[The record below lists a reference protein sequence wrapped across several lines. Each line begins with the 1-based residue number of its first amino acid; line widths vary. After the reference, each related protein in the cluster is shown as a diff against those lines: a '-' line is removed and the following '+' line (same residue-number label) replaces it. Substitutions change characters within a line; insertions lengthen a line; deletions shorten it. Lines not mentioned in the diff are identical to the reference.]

1 MILGNDEVSEKT
13 YLVVEADEYDRSF
26 LTLHPDYTV
35 ITSVDADHLD
45 IYENENYM
53 HDSYKLFAQQ
63 LKKDGFLL
71 VKKNVDNT
79 LQLKGNTHTYD
90 VSLNAD
96 YCAKN
101 LKIENSEFIF
111 DFVSENTE
119 LKGISLGIPG
129 KHNVEN
135 SVAAIT
141 VALQI
146 GIDSNTIT
154 NALRSFKGVKRRFD
168 IRFKSPEIVYIDD
181 YAHHPEELKA
191 FISSVRGL
199 YPNKKISGIFQPH
212 LFTRT
217 RDFADEFAT
226 SLELLDELLLMD
238 IYPAREK
245 PIPGINSEMLLNKI
259 KLDKKSIVKKDSLL
273 EEIKLKKIEVLLTM
287 GAGDIDQFCSPI
299 EQILSAQ
306 HEKN

>member
-1 MILGNDEVSEKT
+1 
-13 YLVVEADEYDRSF
+13 
-26 LTLHPDYTV
+26 
-35 ITSVDADHLD
+35 
-45 IYENENYM
+45 
-53 HDSYKLFAQQ
+53 
-63 LKKDGFLL
+63 
-71 VKKNVDNT
+71 
-79 LQLKGNTHTYD
+79 
-90 VSLNAD
+90 
-96 YCAKN
+96 
-101 LKIENSEFIF
+101 
-111 DFVSENTE
+111 
-119 LKGISLGIPG
+119 
-129 KHNVEN
+129 
-135 SVAAIT
+135 
-141 VALQI
+141 
-146 GIDSNTIT
+146 
-154 NALRSFKGVKRRFD
+154 VKRRFD

-245 PIPGINSEMLLNKI
+245 PIPGINSEMLLKKI

-273 EEIKLKKIEVLLTM
+273 EEIKLRKIEVLLTM